1 MKKTLIFAVMALMA
15 FTASAQGKFAYVNFN
30 ELVMLMPEADEARAQ
45 MTAAQNEAYETLQ
58 SMSEEAQTKYN
69 EYQQK
74 QATWSAS
81 IKATKEKELNDIQT
95 RINEFQ
101 QSVSNELNQQQQQLM
116 EPIYQKATEAVESL
130 AKSGGYTF
138 VFDNTQYLYVD
149 KAQCTDLTPAAR
161 KALNIPEG
169 RTLETLQQELQAQQQ
184 GTAAAQ

>member
-1 MKKTLIFAVMALMA
+1 MFAAMAMMAL
-15 FTASAQGKFAYVNFN
+15 TASAQAKFAYVNFN
-30 ELVMLMPEADEARAQ
+30 ELVMLMPEADDARAQ

-58 SMSEEAQTKYN
+58 SMSEEAQAKYN

-101 QSVSNELNQQQQQLM
+101 QSVSNELQQQQQQLM
-116 EPIYQKATEAVESL
+116 EPIYQKATEAVETL
-130 AKSGGYTF
+130 AKAGGYTF
-138 VFDNTQYLYVD
+138 VFETSQYLYVD
-149 KAQCTDLTPAAR
+149 KSQCTDLTPDAR

-169 RTLETLQQELQAQQQ
+169 RTLETLQQELQA
-184 GTAAAQ
+184 AQEASAQ